1 VSAARSAPP
10 PSAAGIGGGPGSGS
24 AGVGGSVAASGALPC
39 AVSKALVKNCQSCH
53 GAQLVGGAPMSLV
66 TFADFKKPAV
76 TKPLLTV
83 QQLALMRINDT
94 AAPMPPG
101 GVIAADDKKTLSD
114 WLTAGAPAAAS
125 SEDTCSGGTAVAV
138 VPADYK
144 IGLIARPGETCYDL
158 PNHAG
163 QAPGDKTPYSVI
175 PGEHYEQFY
184 FKVPWPAGVVA
195 TRFGAKFDDVAV
207 LHHWLLFT
215 TNKPAS
221 QDGTHET
228 TVGTQLGD
236 TAQLIGGWAV
246 GGNNVEFPADMG
258 LQLPASG
265 MLNVQWHFYNQ
276 GTSNA
281 DDSTIVQV
289 CTVPTAMRSKIAGM
303 TWLGTEN
310 FNGPLG
316 MPAHQMSSF
325 GGTCPNDSGAPITI
339 WAVWPHMHKLGRHM
353 TSVIKRANGMNET
366 VFDKPFDFN
375 HQVHYP
381 QDPMIVLQPGETITS
396 TCTFDNTT
404 NNSVA
409 FGPSTEQEMC
419 YQFAFSYPAGALD
432 NGVLSLIGAT
442 NTCW

>member
-1 VSAARSAPP
+1 MA
-10 PSAAGIGGGPGSGS
+10 
-24 AGVGGSVAASGALPC
+24 
-39 AVSKALVKNCQSCH
+39 
-53 GAQLVGGAPMSLV
+53 LV
-66 TFADFKKPAV
+66 TFADLQKPAATQPSMKV
-76 TKPLLTV
+76 Y
-83 QQLALMRINDT
+83 QLVATRIHDT
-94 AAPMPPG
+94 NKPMPPIGTLLPADMTTLDTWIKG
-101 GVIAADDKKTLSD
+101 GAL
-114 WLTAGAPAAAS
+114 AGS
-125 SEDTCSGGTAVAV
+125 SEDAKCATAGPPTGSNDDGSSGPIVPGPGT
-138 VPADYK
+138 
-144 IGLIARPGETCYDL
+144 TCYEF
-158 PNHAG
+158 
-163 QAPGDKTPYSVI
+163 KTHQSTTSVDDVPYDVGP

-184 FKVPWPAGVVA
+184 FKVPWPTGVVA

-215 TNKPAS
+215 TSKPAS

-236 TAQLIGGWAV
+236 TAQLLGGWAV
-246 GGNNVEFPADMG
+246 GGSNVEFPPDMG

-281 DDSTIVQV
+281 DDSSIVQV
-289 CTVPTAMRSKIAGM
+289 CTVPSAMRSKIAGM